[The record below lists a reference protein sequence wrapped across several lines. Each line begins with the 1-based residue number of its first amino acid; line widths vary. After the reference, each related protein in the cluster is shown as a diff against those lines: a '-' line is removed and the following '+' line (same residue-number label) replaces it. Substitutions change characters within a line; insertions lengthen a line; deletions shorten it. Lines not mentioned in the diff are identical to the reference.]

1 MSSFDI
7 EFAAV
12 TDIGKIR
19 EKNEDNVLISSD
31 LGLGVVADGM
41 GGHSAG
47 EIASNIAV
55 SVLAETIRKIN
66 TNQLKIPENFLP
78 KLDLTERKLLMA
90 ANLAN
95 AAIYSTAQSS
105 DIYRMMGTTLTGIL
119 FDGDFATAVHV
130 GDSRLYLF
138 RDKKIVQITTD
149 HSLAMEHVR
158 RGLLTRAEADHSKI
172 QNVLTRAMG
181 IKKNI
186 EFDLLKFPVKIGDT
200 LLLCSDG
207 LYKGLSENDMGDILR
222 KGNQLPIVKLCKQ
235 LVRVSND
242 KDGQDNISAVLIKI
256 LPAHKPTF
264 KQRPKLR
271 LPSVFPWRCQ
281 E

>member
-1 MSSFDI
+1 MSNFDI

-47 EIASNIAV
+47 EIASSIAV

-66 TNQLKIPENFLP
+66 TGALKIPDTFLP
-78 KLDLTERKLLMA
+78 KLSPSERKLLMA

-105 DIYRMMGTTLTGIL
+105 DIYKMMGTTLTGVL
-119 FDGDFATAVHV
+119 FEKDCAIAVHV
-130 GDSRLYLF
+130 GDSRIYLL
-138 RDKKIVQITTD
+138 REGKIVQITTD

-158 RGLLTRAEADHSKI
+158 RGLLSKAEADRSKI

-186 EFDLLKFPVKIGDT
+186 EFDLLKFPVKPGDV
-200 LLLCSDG
+200 LVLCSDG
-207 LYKGLSENDMGDILR
+207 LYKGLTEEAIAQILMQDKDM
-222 KGNQLPIVKLCKQ
+222 PIVKLCRH
-235 LVRVSND
+235 LVRTSNEH
-242 KDGQDNISAVLIKI
+242 DGQDNISAVVIKI
-256 LPAHKPTF
+256 LAPQKLTLP
-264 KQRPKLR
+264 QRMRRFFSRAK
-271 LPSVFPWRCQ
+271 
-281 E
+281 

>member
-1 MSSFDI
+1 MNIFDI

-55 SVLAETIRKIN
+55 SVLAETIRKVN
-66 TNQLKIPENFLP
+66 NGALAVPQDFLP
-78 KLDLTERKLLMA
+78 KLDPAGRKILLA

-105 DIYRMMGTTLTGIL
+105 EIYKMMGTTLTGVL
-119 FDGDFATAVHV
+119 LDNGCATAVHV
-130 GDSRLYLF
+130 GDSRLFLF
-138 RDKKIVQITTD
+138 REGKIVQITTD

-158 RGLLTRAEADHSKI
+158 RGLLTKAEADKSKI

-186 EFDLLKFPVKIGDT
+186 EFDLLKFPVKAGDT
-200 LLLCSDG
+200 LVLCSDG
-207 LYKGLSENDMGDILR
+207 LYKGLTEKQLGDLLAAGV
-222 KGNQLPIVKLCKQ
+222 KTPLVKLCKQ
-235 LVRVSND
+235 LVRISND
-242 KDGQDNISAVLIKI
+242 NDGQDNISAVLIKI
-256 LPAHKPTF
+256 WPAKKLTF
-264 KQRPKLR
+264 GQKLKR
-271 LPSVFPWRCQ
+271 MFGKRA
-281 E
+281 

>member
-55 SVLAETIRKIN
+55 SVLAETIRKVN
-66 TNQLKIPENFLP
+66 NGQLKIPDNFLA
-78 KLDLTERKLLMA
+78 KLDSTERKLLMA

-95 AAIYSTAQSS
+95 AAIFSTAQSS
-105 DIYRMMGTTLTGIL
+105 EIYRMMGTTLTGVL
-119 FDGDFATAVHV
+119 FDKDSAIAVHV

-138 RDKKIVQITTD
+138 RDGKIVQITTD

-158 RGLLTRAEADHSKI
+158 RGLLTRAEADRSKI

-186 EFDLLKFPVKIGDT
+186 DFDLLKFPVKEGDT

-207 LYKGLSENDMGDILR
+207 LYKGLSEADMGTLLEAG
-222 KGNQLPIVKLCKQ
+222 KQTSIVKLCKH
-235 LVRVSND
+235 LVRVSNE

-256 LPAHKPTF
+256 LPPRKVTL
-264 KQRPKLR
+264 KQRLQR
-271 LPSVFPWRCQ
+271 LFSRS
-281 E
+281 

>member
-19 EKNEDNVLISSD
+19 EKNEDNVLISSA
-31 LGLGVVADGM
+31 LGLGIVADGM

-47 EIASNIAV
+47 EVASNIAV
-55 SVLAETIRKIN
+55 SVLAETIRKVN
-66 TNQLKIPENFLP
+66 NGQLKIPSTFLP
-78 KLDLTERKLLMA
+78 KLDLAERKILMA

-95 AAIYSTAQSS
+95 MAIYSTAQSS
-105 DIYRMMGTTLTGIL
+105 EIYKMMGTTLTGVM
-119 FDGDFATAVHV
+119 FDNDFATAVHV

-138 RDKKIVQITTD
+138 RDDKIVQITTD
-149 HSLAMEHVR
+149 HSLASEHVR
-158 RGLLTRAEADHSKI
+158 RGLLSRAEADRSKI

-186 EFDLLKFPVKIGDT
+186 EFDLLRFPIKVDDV

-207 LYKGLSENDMGDILR
+207 LYKGLQEADIAQILR
-222 KGNQLPIVKLCKQ
+222 EGTNTSIVKLCKQ
-235 LVRVSND
+235 LVRTSNER
-242 KDGQDNISAVLIKI
+242 DGQDNISAVLIKV
-256 LPAHKPTF
+256 LPPHPLTF
-264 KQRPKLR
+264 KQRMKR
-271 LPSVFPWRCQ
+271 FFSN
-281 E
+281 

>member
-256 LPAHKPTF
+256 LPAHKPTL
-264 KQRPKLR
+264 KQRLKTFFSR
-271 LPSVFPWRCQ
+271 K
-281 E
+281 

>member
-19 EKNEDNVLISSD
+19 EKNEDYAFVSSA

-66 TNQLKIPENFLP
+66 NAQLKIPDNFLP
-78 KLDLTERKLLMA
+78 KLNVTDRKILMA

-105 DIYRMMGTTLTGIL
+105 SIYRMMGTTLTGVL
-119 FDGDFATAVHV
+119 FDHDCATAVHV
-130 GDSRLYLF
+130 GDSRLYLY
-138 RDKKIVQITTD
+138 RNEKIVQITTD

-158 RGLLTRAEADHSKI
+158 RGLLTKAEADHSKI

-186 EFDLLKFPVKIGDT
+186 EFDLLKFPVRIGDM

-207 LYKGLSENDMGDILR
+207 LYKGLSEAEIAKLLR
-222 KGNQLPIVKLCKQ
+222 EGTQTPLVKLCKQ

-256 LPAHKPTF
+256 RPPKNVSLR
-264 KQRPKLR
+264 QRIKR
-271 LPSVFPWRCQ
+271 FFFHS
-281 E
+281 

>member
-1 MSSFDI
+1 MSTFDI

-47 EIASNIAV
+47 EIASSIAV

-66 TNQLKIPENFLP
+66 TETLQIPDTFLP
-78 KLDLTERKLLMA
+78 KLAPTERKLLMA

-105 DIYRMMGTTLTGIL
+105 EIYKMMGTTLTGVL
-119 FDGDFATAVHV
+119 FDKDCAIAVHV
-130 GDSRLYLF
+130 GDSRLYLL
-138 RDKKIVQITTD
+138 REGKIIQITTD

-158 RGLLTRAEADHSKI
+158 RGLLSKADADKSKI

-186 EFDLLKFPVKIGDT
+186 EFDLLKFPIKEGDV
-200 LLLCSDG
+200 LVLCSDG
-207 LYKGLSENDMGDILR
+207 LYKGLTEQAIADLLTQDKDS
-222 KGNQLPIVKLCKQ
+222 PIVKACKH
-235 LVRVSND
+235 LVRSSNE
-242 KDGQDNISAVLIKI
+242 KDGQDNISAVVIKI
-256 LPAHKPTF
+256 LPAQRLTF
-264 KQRPKLR
+264 GQKMRKFFHLTK
-271 LPSVFPWRCQ
+271 
-281 E
+281 

>member
-1 MSSFDI
+1 MSTFDI

-19 EKNEDNVLISSD
+19 EKNEDNVLISAD

-47 EIASNIAV
+47 EIASSIAV

-66 TNQLKIPENFLP
+66 TGALQIPDTFLP
-78 KLDLTERKLLMA
+78 KLAPTERKILMA

-105 DIYRMMGTTLTGIL
+105 EIYKMMGTTLTGVL
-119 FDGDFATAVHV
+119 FDKDCAIAVHV
-130 GDSRLYLF
+130 GDSRLYLL
-138 RDKKIVQITTD
+138 RDGKIIQITTD

-158 RGLLTRAEADHSKI
+158 RGLLSKADADKSKI

-186 EFDLLKFPVKIGDT
+186 EFDLLKFPIKEGDVMV
-200 LLLCSDG
+200 LCSDG
-207 LYKGLSENDMGDILR
+207 LYKGLTEEAIGKILSQD
-222 KGNQLPIVKLCKQ
+222 KDFPITKTCKH
-235 LVRVSND
+235 LVRKSNE

-256 LPAHKPTF
+256 LPAKKLTF
-264 KQRPKLR
+264 GQRMR
-271 LPSVFPWRCQ
+271 RFFRRGN
-281 E
+281 

>member
-1 MSSFDI
+1 MSNFDI

-47 EIASNIAV
+47 EIASSIAV

-66 TNQLKIPENFLP
+66 TGALKIPDTFLP
-78 KLDLTERKLLMA
+78 KLSPSERKLLMA

-105 DIYRMMGTTLTGIL
+105 DIYKMMGTTLTGVL
-119 FDGDFATAVHV
+119 FEKDCAIAVHV
-130 GDSRLYLF
+130 GDSRIYLL
-138 RDKKIVQITTD
+138 REGKIVQITTD

-158 RGLLTRAEADHSKI
+158 RGLLSKAEADRSKI

-186 EFDLLKFPVKIGDT
+186 EFDLLKFPVKPGDV
-200 LLLCSDG
+200 LVLCSDG
-207 LYKGLSENDMGDILR
+207 LYKGLTEEAIAQILMQDKDM
-222 KGNQLPIVKLCKQ
+222 PIVKLCRH
-235 LVRVSND
+235 LVRTSNEH
-242 KDGQDNISAVLIKI
+242 DGQDNISAVVIKI
-256 LPAHKPTF
+256 LAPQKLTLP
-264 KQRPKLR
+264 QRMRRFFSRTK
-271 LPSVFPWRCQ
+271 
-281 E
+281 

>member
-158 RGLLTRAEADHSKI
+158 RGLLIRAEADHSKI

-264 KQRPKLR
+264 KQRLKTFFSR
-271 LPSVFPWRCQ
+271 K
-281 E
+281 

>member
-1 MSSFDI
+1 MSTFDI

-55 SVLAETIRKIN
+55 SVLAETVRKVN
-66 TNQLKIPENFLP
+66 NQQLKIPDNFLP
-78 KLDLTERKLLMA
+78 KLDPVERKLLMA

-105 DIYRMMGTTLTGIL
+105 EIYRMMGTTLTGVL
-119 FDGDFATAVHV
+119 FDKDFATAVHV

-138 RDKKIVQITTD
+138 RDNKIVQITTD

-158 RGLLTRAEADHSKI
+158 RGLLTRAEADRSKI

-186 EFDLLKFPVKIGDT
+186 EFDLLKFPIKLGDVM
-200 LLLCSDG
+200 LLCSDG
-207 LYKGLSENDMGDILR
+207 LYKGLRESDMEKIL
-222 KGNQLPIVKLCKQ
+222 KEGAQMPLVKLCKQ
-235 LVRVSND
+235 LVRESNEN
-242 KDGQDNISAVLIKI
+242 DGQDNISAVLIKI
-256 LPAHKPTF
+256 LPAKKVSFT
-264 KQRPKLR
+264 QRIKHFFSR
-271 LPSVFPWRCQ
+271 S
-281 E
+281 

>member
-19 EKNEDNVLISSD
+19 EKNEDNVLISSA
-31 LGLGVVADGM
+31 LGLGIVADGM

-47 EIASNIAV
+47 EVASSIAV

-66 TNQLKIPENFLP
+66 NDQLQIPDSFLP
-78 KLDLTERKLLMA
+78 KLDLCERKMLMA

-105 DIYRMMGTTLTGIL
+105 DIYKMMGTTLTGIL
-119 FDGDFATAVHV
+119 LEEGDCATAIHV

-138 RDKKIVQITTD
+138 RNGKVTQITTD

-158 RGLLTRAEADHSKI
+158 RGLLTRDEADRSKI

-186 EFDLLKFPVKIGDT
+186 EFDLLRFPVKIGDMV
-200 LLLCSDG
+200 LLCSDG
-207 LYKGLSENDMGDILR
+207 LYKGLHENDIA
-222 KGNQLPIVKLCKQ
+222 QLLSEGKDLSIVKLCKQ
-235 LVRVSND
+235 LVRVANE

-256 LPAHKPTF
+256 LPPKPLTLKQKF
-264 KQRPKLR
+264 KRFL
-271 LPSVFPWRCQ
+271 SHA
-281 E
+281 

>member
-186 EFDLLKFPVKIGDT
+186 EFDLLKFPVKIGDM

-264 KQRPKLR
+264 KQRLKTFFSR
-271 LPSVFPWRCQ
+271 K
-281 E
+281 

>member
-207 LYKGLSENDMGDILR
+207 LYKGLSENDMGDLLR

-264 KQRPKLR
+264 KQRLKTFFSR
-271 LPSVFPWRCQ
+271 K
-281 E
+281 

>member
-1 MSSFDI
+1 MSHFDI

-47 EIASNIAV
+47 EVASNIAV
-55 SVLAETIRKIN
+55 SVLAETVRKVN
-66 TNQLKIPENFLP
+66 EGKLKIPDTFLP
-78 KLDLTERKLLMA
+78 KLNFAERKMLMA

-95 AAIYSTAQSS
+95 MAIYSTAQSS
-105 DIYRMMGTTLTGIL
+105 NVYRMMGTTMTGVVFNNDNAI
-119 FDGDFATAVHV
+119 AVHV

-138 RDKKIVQITTD
+138 RDGKIVQITTD
-149 HSLAMEHVR
+149 HSLANEQVR
-158 RGLLTRAEADHSKI
+158 RGLLTRAEADRSKI

-181 IKKNI
+181 IKKDI
-186 EFDLLKFPVKIGDT
+186 EFDLLKFPVKEGDVM
-200 LLLCSDG
+200 LLCSDG
-207 LYKGLSENDMGDILR
+207 LYKGLCESDMLQILQEG
-222 KGNQLPIVKLCKQ
+222 KNLSLVKLCKQ

-256 LPAHKPTF
+256 LPPKPLSF
-264 KQRPKLR
+264 KQKIKRFF
-271 LPSVFPWRCQ
+271 VFSRNA
-281 E
+281 

>member
-1 MSSFDI
+1 MNIFDI

-55 SVLAETIRKIN
+55 SVLAETIRKVN
-66 TNQLKIPENFLP
+66 GGTLPIPDNFLP
-78 KLDLTERKLLMA
+78 KLDNNERKLLMA

-105 DIYRMMGTTLTGIL
+105 DVYKMMGTTLTGVL
-119 FDGDFATAVHV
+119 LDNDCATAVHV
-130 GDSRLYLF
+130 GDSRMFLF
-138 RDKKIVQITTD
+138 REGKIVQITTD

-158 RGLLTRAEADHSKI
+158 RGLLTKAEADKSKI

-186 EFDLLKFPVKIGDT
+186 EFDLLKFPVKAGDT

-207 LYKGLSENDMGDILR
+207 LYKGLTEKQMGELLAAG
-222 KGNQLPIVKLCKQ
+222 KETPIVKLCKQ
-235 LVRVSND
+235 LVRISNEN
-242 KDGQDNISAVLIKI
+242 DGQDNISAVLIKI
-256 LPAHKPTF
+256 WPAK
-264 KQRPKLR
+264 KLSFR
-271 LPSVFPWRCQ
+271 QKLSKMFFRHA
-281 E
+281 

>member
-55 SVLAETIRKIN
+55 SVLAETIRKVN
-66 TNQLKIPENFLP
+66 NGQLKIPDNFLA
-78 KLDLTERKLLMA
+78 KLDSTERKLLMA

-95 AAIYSTAQSS
+95 AAIFSTAQSS
-105 DIYRMMGTTLTGIL
+105 EIYRMMGTTLTGVL
-119 FDGDFATAVHV
+119 FDKDSAIAVHV

-138 RDKKIVQITTD
+138 RDGKIVQITTD

-158 RGLLTRAEADHSKI
+158 RGLLTRAEADRSKI

-186 EFDLLKFPVKIGDT
+186 EFDLLKFPVKEGDT

-207 LYKGLSENDMGDILR
+207 LYKGLSEADMGTLLEAG
-222 KGNQLPIVKLCKQ
+222 KQTSIVKLCKH
-235 LVRVSND
+235 LVRVSNER
-242 KDGQDNISAVLIKI
+242 DGQDNISAVLIKI
-256 LPAHKPTF
+256 LPPRKVTL
-264 KQRPKLR
+264 KQRLQR
-271 LPSVFPWRCQ
+271 LFSRS
-281 E
+281 

>member
-1 MSSFDI
+1 MSKFDI

-47 EIASNIAV
+47 EIASSIAV

-66 TNQLKIPENFLP
+66 TGTLKIPDTFLP
-78 KLDLTERKLLMA
+78 KLAPTERKLLMA
-90 ANLAN
+90 ANLSN

-105 DIYRMMGTTLTGIL
+105 DVYKMMGTTLTGVL
-119 FDGDFATAVHV
+119 FDKDCAIAVHV
-130 GDSRLYLF
+130 GDSRIYLY
-138 RDKKIVQITTD
+138 RDGKIIQITTD

-158 RGLLTRAEADHSKI
+158 RGLLSKADADKSKI

-186 EFDLLKFPVKIGDT
+186 EFDLLKFPIKAGDV
-200 LLLCSDG
+200 LVLCSDG
-207 LYKGLSENDMGDILR
+207 LYKGLTEQAIAEILGKDKDM
-222 KGNQLPIVKLCKQ
+222 PIVKLCKH
-235 LVRVSND
+235 LVRISNER
-242 KDGQDNISAVLIKI
+242 DGQDNISAVVIKI
-256 LPAHKPTF
+256 LTPKKLTF
-264 KQRPKLR
+264 GQRMRKFFSR
-271 LPSVFPWRCQ
+271 HA
-281 E
+281 

>member
-1 MSSFDI
+1 MNIFDI

-55 SVLAETIRKIN
+55 SVLAETIRKVN
-66 TNQLKIPENFLP
+66 GGTLPIPDNFLP
-78 KLDLTERKLLMA
+78 KLDNNERKLLMA

-105 DIYRMMGTTLTGIL
+105 DVYKMMGTTLTGVL
-119 FDGDFATAVHV
+119 LDNDCATAVHV
-130 GDSRLYLF
+130 GDSRMFLF
-138 RDKKIVQITTD
+138 REGKIVQITTD

-158 RGLLTRAEADHSKI
+158 RGLLTKAEADKSKI

-186 EFDLLKFPVKIGDT
+186 EFDLLKFPVKAGDT

-207 LYKGLSENDMGDILR
+207 LYKGLTEKQMGELLAAG
-222 KGNQLPIVKLCKQ
+222 KETPP
-235 LVRVSND
+235 SSS
-242 KDGQDNISAVLIKI
+242 SANNWF
-256 LPAHKPTF
+256 AFPT
-264 KQRPKLR
+264 KTTDRTI
-271 LPSVFPWRCQ
+271 FPPC
-281 E
+281 

>member
-1 MSSFDI
+1 MSHFDI

-47 EIASNIAV
+47 EVASNIAV
-55 SVLAETIRKIN
+55 SVLAETVRKVN
-66 TNQLKIPENFLP
+66 EGKLKIPDTFLP
-78 KLDLTERKLLMA
+78 KLNFAERKMLMA

-95 AAIYSTAQSS
+95 MAIYSTAQSS
-105 DIYRMMGTTLTGIL
+105 NVYRMMGTTMTGVVFNNDNAI
-119 FDGDFATAVHV
+119 AVHV

-138 RDKKIVQITTD
+138 RDGKIVQITTD
-149 HSLAMEHVR
+149 HSLANEQVR
-158 RGLLTRAEADHSKI
+158 RGLLTRAEADRSKI

-181 IKKNI
+181 IKKDI
-186 EFDLLKFPVKIGDT
+186 EFDLLKFPVKEGDVM
-200 LLLCSDG
+200 LLCSDG
-207 LYKGLSENDMGDILR
+207 LYKGLSESDMLQILQEG
-222 KGNQLPIVKLCKQ
+222 KNLSLVKLCKQ

-256 LPAHKPTF
+256 LPPKPLSF
-264 KQRPKLR
+264 KQKIKRFF
-271 LPSVFPWRCQ
+271 VFSRNA
-281 E
+281 

>member
-1 MSSFDI
+1 MSIFDI

-47 EIASNIAV
+47 EIASSIAV

-66 TNQLKIPENFLP
+66 SGALQIPETFLP
-78 KLDLTERKLLMA
+78 KLAPTERKLLMA

-105 DIYRMMGTTLTGIL
+105 DVYKMMGTTLTGEL
-119 FDGDFATAVHV
+119 FDKDCAIAVHV
-130 GDSRLYLF
+130 GDSRIYLY
-138 RDKKIVQITTD
+138 RDNKIIQITTD

-158 RGLLTRAEADHSKI
+158 RGLLSKADADKSKI

-186 EFDLLKFPVKIGDT
+186 EFDLLKFPIKAGDI
-200 LLLCSDG
+200 LVLCSDG
-207 LYKGLSENDMGDILR
+207 LYKGLTEQAIAEILSKDKDM
-222 KGNQLPIVKLCKQ
+222 PIVKLCKH
-235 LVRVSND
+235 LVRTSNER
-242 KDGQDNISAVLIKI
+242 DGQDNISAVVIKI
-256 LPAHKPTF
+256 LAPKKLSF
-264 KQRPKLR
+264 GQRVKKLFSR
-271 LPSVFPWRCQ
+271 AS
-281 E
+281 

>member
-55 SVLAETIRKIN
+55 SVLAETIRKVN
-66 TNQLKIPENFLP
+66 NGQLKIPDNFLA
-78 KLDLTERKLLMA
+78 KLDSTERKLLMA

-95 AAIYSTAQSS
+95 AAIFSTAQSS
-105 DIYRMMGTTLTGIL
+105 EIYRMMGTTLTGVL
-119 FDGDFATAVHV
+119 FDKDSAIAVHV

-138 RDKKIVQITTD
+138 RDGKIVQITTD

-158 RGLLTRAEADHSKI
+158 RGLLTRAEADRSKI

-186 EFDLLKFPVKIGDT
+186 EFDLLKFPVKGGDT

-207 LYKGLSENDMGDILR
+207 LYKGLSEADMGTLLEAG
-222 KGNQLPIVKLCKQ
+222 KQTSIVKLCKH
-235 LVRVSND
+235 LVRVSNE

-256 LPAHKPTF
+256 LPPRKVTL
-264 KQRPKLR
+264 KQRLQR
-271 LPSVFPWRCQ
+271 LFSRS
-281 E
+281 

>member
-19 EKNEDNVLISSD
+19 EKNEDNVLISSA

-66 TNQLKIPENFLP
+66 NAQLKIPDNFLP
-78 KLDLTERKLLMA
+78 KLNLTDRKMLMA

-105 DIYRMMGTTLTGIL
+105 SIYRMMGTTMTGIL
-119 FDGDFATAVHV
+119 FDKDCATAVHV

-138 RDKKIVQITTD
+138 RDNKIVQITTD

-158 RGLLTRAEADHSKI
+158 RGLLTKAEADHSKI

-186 EFDLLKFPVKIGDT
+186 EFDLLKFPVHAGDVM
-200 LLLCSDG
+200 LLCSDG
-207 LYKGLSENDMGDILR
+207 LYKGLSEADMTALLQEGKQTPL
-222 KGNQLPIVKLCKQ
+222 VKLCKQ
-235 LVRVSND
+235 LVSKSNE

-256 LPAHKPTF
+256 LPPKTVSL
-264 KQRPKLR
+264 KQRIKR
-271 LPSVFPWRCQ
+271 FFFR
-281 E
+281 

>member
-1 MSSFDI
+1 MNIFDI

-55 SVLAETIRKIN
+55 SVLAETIRKVN
-66 TNQLKIPENFLP
+66 NGALAVPQDFLP
-78 KLDLTERKLLMA
+78 KLDPVGRKILLA

-105 DIYRMMGTTLTGIL
+105 EIYKMMGTTLTGVL
-119 FDGDFATAVHV
+119 LDNGCATAVHV
-130 GDSRLYLF
+130 GDSRLFLF
-138 RDKKIVQITTD
+138 REGKIVQITTD

-158 RGLLTRAEADHSKI
+158 RGLLTKAEADKSKI

-186 EFDLLKFPVKIGDT
+186 EFDLLKFPIKAGDT
-200 LLLCSDG
+200 LVLCSDG
-207 LYKGLSENDMGDILR
+207 LYKGLTEKQLGDLLAAGT
-222 KGNQLPIVKLCKQ
+222 KTPLVKLCKQ
-235 LVRVSND
+235 LVRISND
-242 KDGQDNISAVLIKI
+242 NDGQDNISAVLIKI
-256 LPAHKPTF
+256 WPAKKLTF
-264 KQRPKLR
+264 GQKLKR
-271 LPSVFPWRCQ
+271 MFTKRA
-281 E
+281 